1 MWTNRLFRP
10 SLFPLKRFYN
20 LHEYQSLMLLKSF
33 GIPTPYNKVANSVLE
48 AQCIAKEIGDD
59 QVVVK
64 AQVLA
69 GGRGK
74 GKFSSGVQGGVH
86 IIPPGD
92 VSSIARG
99 MIGKQLVTKQTGEA
113 GKPCNMVLVMKKVP
127 LEKEFYLAFLL
138 DRKFGGPVLVYSRKG
153 GMDIEEVAARD
164 PTEIFK
170 VPLCLH
176 QGITSSISEQVTQN
190 LGFESSRKQEIFDLL
205 SNMYKLF
212 LLKDLLMLEI
222 NPLGLTET
230 GEIMVCDA
238 KLNFDDNAVFRQEDT
253 YSARDL
259 RQEDMDEHEA
269 HAAGLSYI
277 SMEGTIGCLV
287 NGAGLAMATMDLI
300 KLKGGSPANFLDV
313 GGGAQ
318 EDQIVSALKI
328 LQGNESVDSVL
339 INIFGGI
346 MRCDI
351 IASGLIKA
359 IEKVGFKKPIV
370 ARLCGTNWKEAKD
383 IIAESKTSVL
393 YEPDEEAAVKKV
405 VAVSKMV
412 RMSKEMNLS
421 LEIKYKMEELHK

>member
-1 MWTNRLFRP
+1 
-10 SLFPLKRFYN
+10 
-20 LHEYQSLMLLKSF
+20 
-33 GIPTPYNKVANSVLE
+33 
-48 AQCIAKEIGDD
+48 
-59 QVVVK
+59 
-64 AQVLA
+64 
-69 GGRGK
+69 
-74 GKFSSGVQGGVH
+74 
-86 IIPPGD
+86 
-92 VSSIARG
+92 
-99 MIGKQLVTKQTGEA
+99 
-113 GKPCNMVLVMKKVP
+113 MVLVMKKVP
-127 LEKEFYLAFLL
+127 LEKELYLAFLL

-164 PTEIFK
+164 PSEIFK
-170 VPLCLH
+170 VPLSLKE
-176 QGITSSISEQVTQN
+176 GVTTSIASEVTKN
-190 LGFESSRKQEIFDLL
+190 LSFDPSRTSEIFDLL

-212 LLKDLLMLEI
+212 ILKDLLVLEI
-222 NPLGLTET
+222 NPLGVTET
-230 GEIMVCDA
+230 GEIIVCDA
-238 KLNFDDNAVFRQEDT
+238 KLNFDDNAIFRQDDT

-328 LQGNESVDSVL
+328 LQGNKDVDSVL

-351 IASGLIKA
+351 IASGLITA
-359 IEKVGFKKPIV
+359 INKVGFRKPIV

-383 IIAESKTSVL
+383 IITQSNVGVL
-393 YEPDEEAAVKKV
+393 YEPDEESAVKKV
-405 VAVSKMV
+405 VAVSKML
-412 RMSKEMNLS
+412 RMSREMGLE
-421 LEIKYKMEELHK
+421 LEINYNMEELHK

>member
-1 MWTNRLFRP
+1 MWTNRLYKP
-10 SLFPLKRFYN
+10 LIYPLKRFYN

-48 AQCIAKEIGDD
+48 AQCIAKEIGDE
-59 QVVVK
+59 QVVLK

-86 IIPPGD
+86 IITPSE
-92 VSSIARG
+92 VSSIAKG
-99 MIGKQLVTKQTGEA
+99 MIGKQLITKQTGTA
-113 GKPCNMVLVMKKVP
+113 GKPCNMVLIMKKVP

-164 PTEIFK
+164 PSEIYK
-170 VPLCLH
+170 VPLSL
-176 QGITSSISEQVTQN
+176 QLGVTSDISSQVTKN
-190 LGFESSRKQEIFDLL
+190 LGFESSRQQEIFELL
-205 SNMYKLF
+205 SNMYKIF
-212 LLKDLLMLEI
+212 VLKDLLMLEI

-230 GEIMVCDA
+230 GELMVCDA
-238 KLNFDDNAVFRQEDT
+238 KLNFDDNAIFRQEDT

-328 LQGNESVDSVL
+328 LQGNDLVDSVL

-351 IASGLIKA
+351 IASGLVTA

-370 ARLCGTNWKEAKD
+370 ARLCGTNWKEARD
-383 IIAESKTSVL
+383 IIVESKTAVL

-412 RMSKEMNLS
+412 RMSREMNLS
-421 LEIKYKMEELHK
+421 LEIKYNMEDLHK